1 MAAEEGGKDKQALFA
16 EWALP
21 HMDYIYTASLYLAR
35 NRTEAEDLF
44 QETYLRAYRFF
55 HQFVP
60 GTNCRAWLL
69 TILHNAFKNRYRQ
82 QQRTGQTVD
91 LDVLTHEYEKKFA
104 NEREGE
110 YATPETAFFA
120 QLLDSEVAKR
130 PITSATRRVTRQGKP
145 RRLHLPVSID
155 DVNNDLIRI
164 ANPQNRIG
172 CGPPNVLRTTPRGL

>member
-1 MAAEEGGKDKQALFA
+1 MASEGGGRNKSALFS

-55 HQFVP
+55 HQFTL

-82 QQRTGQTVD
+82 QQRAGQTVD
-91 LDVLTHEYEKKFA
+91 VDGLTYEYERKLA
-104 NEREGE
+104 NHRVRR
-110 YATPETAFFA
+110 ARNPR
-120 QLLDSEVAKR
+120 DSPLCAVA
-130 PITSATRRVTRQGKP
+130 
-145 RRLHLPVSID
+145 
-155 DVNNDLIRI
+155 
-164 ANPQNRIG
+164 
-172 CGPPNVLRTTPRGL
+172 